1 MISDFGPSA
10 PLKGKPR
17 NSNLRAVIS
26 DTRLLLS
33 LRWQIAWNSFRA
45 RKATTRVFS
54 VVGSLVLFIFFAA
67 LSAGVGLLAGA
78 ILRRFPDAQLEPA
91 IPGVVLAGVALFL
104 LISSF
109 GTALGSLF
117 LSSDLDLLMTAPV
130 DRKAVFVSKILNGM
144 VWNYVLV
151 FALAV
156 PALLMYGLGLGYGP
170 LYYLLALV
178 TLLGTPLLPAAL
190 GAMLVLL
197 VARFAPA
204 RRVREVLGLMGA
216 LFGIA
221 CALIGQTS
229 RFWFRGLADANGDT
243 EAFLEGVRGAL
254 DWPFPPFMAG
264 RGLEAAGRGDL
275 VGALGNLSVFLLL
288 TFGVFALCVYAAD
301 FLYATGWVRM
311 QSSGSA
317 RRSKQRA
324 EKAAREGGWL
334 ARVPADLAIAIK
346 DWKVVPRDLR
356 NFAQMLAPLIFWPIF
371 YLNVT
376 AGGGRRGRGV
386 PGGDFFSNLDGVFV
400 AAGVLSSTVMLVSS
414 IAFTSISRE
423 GKSWWL
429 LKIAPVSSF
438 ELLRGKFISSGVPYI
453 VLSTLLMVGA
463 AIWRQLDPL
472 WTLYGWVGVEVL
484 GLGMIVAGVALSV
497 PWAKLDWDD
506 PRKMTSGWGSFIA
519 FGVWLGMGIL
529 AGLFLALPLFFE
541 GIDPLLTPILAALGL
556 LFATGISVGVAYLA
570 YKYGESKLPEVG

>member
-1 MISDFGPSA
+1 MISN
-10 PLKGKPR
+10 LEVR
-17 NSNLRAVIS
+17 NSNFRAVLS
-26 DTRLLLS
+26 DTWLLLA
-33 LRWQIAWNSFRA
+33 LRWQISWNSFRA
-45 RKATTRVFS
+45 RKTTTQVFS

-67 LSAGVGLLAGA
+67 VSAGAGLLAGA
-78 ILRRFPDAQLEPA
+78 VLRRFPDAELEPVRPA
-91 IPGVVLAGVALFL
+91 LILTGVVLFL

-144 VWNYVLV
+144 VWNYMLV
-151 FALAV
+151 FALAL
-156 PALLMYGLGLGYGP
+156 PALLMYGIGLGYGP
-170 LYYLLALV
+170 LYYILALI

-190 GAMLVLL
+190 GSILVLL

-216 LFGIA
+216 LFGIT
-221 CALIGQTS
+221 CGVLGQTS
-229 RFWFRGLADANGDT
+229 RFWFRGFTDTNGDA
-243 EAFLEGVRGAL
+243 EVFLEGLRGTIA
-254 DWPFPPFMAG
+254 WPFPPFMAG

-275 VGALGNLSVFLLL
+275 MGALANLSVFLLL
-288 TFGVFALCVYAAD
+288 TFGVFALCVFAAD
-301 FLYATGWVRM
+301 FMYATGWVRM

-317 RRSKQRA
+317 KRSKQRA
-324 EKAAREGGWL
+324 EKAARERGWL
-334 ARVPADLAIAIK
+334 SRVSADMAIAIK

-376 AGGGRRGRGV
+376 AGGGRRGRGGI

-429 LKIAPVSSF
+429 LKIAPITAF
-438 ELLRGKFISSGVPYI
+438 ELLRGKFLSAAVPYV
-453 VLSTLLMVGA
+453 VLSTLLLAGA

-472 WTLYGWVGVEVL
+472 WTLYGWAGVEVL
-484 GLGMIVAGVALSV
+484 GLGMIVVAVALSV

-519 FGVWLGMGIL
+519 FAVWLGMGIL
-529 AGLFLALPLFFE
+529 GGLFLALPVFFE
-541 GIDPLLTPILAALGL
+541 ALDPLLTPVLAILGL
-556 LFATGISVGVAYLA
+556 LFATGISAGVAYLA
-570 YKYGESKLPEVG
+570 YRYGASKLPEVG

>member
-1 MISDFGPSA
+1 
-10 PLKGKPR
+10 
-17 NSNLRAVIS
+17 
-26 DTRLLLS
+26 
-33 LRWQIAWNSFRA
+33 
-45 RKATTRVFS
+45 
-54 VVGSLVLFIFFAA
+54 VVGSLVLFILFAA
-67 LSAGVGLLAGA
+67 VSAGAGLLAGA
-78 ILRRFPDAQLEPA
+78 LLRRFPDAELEPV
-91 IPGVVLAGVALFL
+91 IPAFILTGVVLFL

-144 VWNYVLV
+144 VWNYALV
-151 FALAV
+151 FALAL
-156 PALLMYGLGLGYGP
+156 PALLMYGIGLGYGP
-170 LYYLLALV
+170 LYYLLALI

-190 GAMLVLL
+190 GSILVLL

-216 LFGIA
+216 LFGIT
-221 CALIGQTS
+221 CGVLGQTS
-229 RFWFRGLADANGDT
+229 RFWFRGFTDTNGDA
-243 EAFLEGVRGAL
+243 EAFLEGLRGAIA
-254 DWPFPPFMAG
+254 WPFPPFMAG
-264 RGLEAAGRGDL
+264 RGLEAAGRGDP
-275 VGALGNLSVFLLL
+275 VGALANLSVFLLL
-288 TFGVFALCVYAAD
+288 TFGVFALCVFAAD
-301 FLYATGWVRM
+301 FMYATGWVRM

-317 RRSKQRA
+317 KRSKQRA
-324 EKAAREGGWL
+324 EKAARERGWL
-334 ARVPADLAIAIK
+334 SRVSADMAIAIK

-376 AGGGRRGRGV
+376 AGGGRRGRGGI

-429 LKIAPVSSF
+429 LKIAPITAF
-438 ELLRGKFISSGVPYI
+438 ELLRGKFLSAAVPYV
-453 VLSTLLMVGA
+453 VLSTLLLAGA

-484 GLGMIVAGVALSV
+484 GLGMIVVAVALSV

-519 FGVWLGMGIL
+519 FAVWLAMGIL
-529 AGLFLALPLFFE
+529 GGLFLALPVFFE
-541 GIDPLLTPILAALGL
+541 ALDPLLTPLLALLGL
-556 LFATGISVGVAYLA
+556 LFATGTSAGVAYLA
-570 YKYGESKLPEVG
+570 YRYGASKLPEVG

>member
-1 MISDFGPSA
+1 MISKFEI
-10 PLKGKPR
+10 R
-17 NSNLRAVIS
+17 NSNFAQVLS
-26 DTRLLLS
+26 DTWLLLK
-33 LRWQIAWNSFRA
+33 LRWQITWNSFRA
-45 RKATTRVFS
+45 RRTSTQVFS
-54 VVGSLVLFIFFAA
+54 VVGSVVLFLFFAA
-67 LSAGVGLLAGA
+67 LSSGAGLLAGA
-78 ILRRFPDAQLEPA
+78 LLRRFPDAELEPV
-91 IPGVVLAGVALFL
+91 IPAVILTAVALLL

-117 LSSDLDLLMTAPV
+117 LASDLDLLMTAPV

-144 VWNYVLV
+144 VWNYLMVLTL
-151 FALAV
+151 AL
-156 PALLMYGLGLGYGP
+156 PALLMYGIGLGYGP
-170 LYYLLALV
+170 LYYILAV
-178 TLLGTPLLPAAL
+178 ITLLGTPLLPAAL
-190 GAMLVLL
+190 GSILVLL

-216 LFGIA
+216 LFGIT
-221 CALIGQTS
+221 CGVLSQTS
-229 RFWFRGLADANGDT
+229 RFWFRSFSETNGDAD
-243 EAFLEGVRGAL
+243 AFLEGLRGAVA
-254 DWPFPPFMAG
+254 WPLPPFMAG

-275 VGALGNLSVFLLL
+275 LGALANLSVLFLL

-324 EKAAREGGWL
+324 EKAARERGWL
-334 ARVPADLAIAIK
+334 SRVSADLAIAIK

-376 AGGGRRGRGV
+376 SGGGRRGRGL
-386 PGGDFFSNLDGVFV
+386 PTADFFGNLDGVFV

-429 LKIAPVSSF
+429 LKIAPITAF
-438 ELLRGKFISSGVPYI
+438 ELLRGKFLSAAIPYA
-453 VLSTLLMVGA
+453 VLSTLLMLGA

-472 WTLYGWVGVEVL
+472 WTLYGWLGVEVL
-484 GLGMIVAGVALSV
+484 GLGMIVVAVALSV

-506 PRKMTSGWGSFIA
+506 PRKMTSGWGSFI
-519 FGVWLGMGIL
+519 
-529 AGLFLALPLFFE
+529 
-541 GIDPLLTPILAALGL
+541 
-556 LFATGISVGVAYLA
+556 
-570 YKYGESKLPEVG
+570 

>member
-1 MISDFGPSA
+1 MISKFEI
-10 PLKGKPR
+10 R
-17 NSNLRAVIS
+17 NSKFRTLIS
-26 DTRLLLS
+26 DTWLLLS
-33 LRWQIAWNSFRA
+33 LRWNIAWNSFRG
-45 RKATTRVFS
+45 RKTTTQVFS
-54 VVGSLVLFIFFAA
+54 VVGSVMLFGLFAA
-67 LSAGVGLLAGA
+67 LSAGAGLLAGA
-78 ILRRFPDAQLEPA
+78 LLRRFPEAQLEPV
-91 IPGVVLAGVALFL
+91 IPGVILTGVALFL
-104 LISSF
+104 LIGSF

-130 DRKAVFVSKILNGM
+130 DRKAVFISKILNGM

-156 PALLMYGLGLGYGP
+156 PALIMYGLGLGYGP
-170 LYYLLALV
+170 LYYVLALI

-216 LFGIA
+216 LFGLT
-221 CALIGQTS
+221 CGLLGQTS
-229 RFWFRGLADANGDT
+229 RFWFASFAGTNRDDT
-243 EAFLEGVRGAL
+243 ERFLEGLRGAIA
-254 DWPFPPFMAG
+254 WPFPPFMAG
-264 RGLEAAGRGDL
+264 RGLEAAGRGDF
-275 VGALGNLSVFLLL
+275 VGALANLSLFLLL

-324 EKAAREGGWL
+324 DKAARERGWL
-334 ARVPADLAIAIK
+334 SRVPADLAIAMK

-376 AGGGRRGRGV
+376 AGSGRRGGGI
-386 PGGDFFSNLDGVFV
+386 PGGNFFSNMDGVFV
-400 AAGVLSSTVMLVSS
+400 AAGVLSSTVMLISS
-414 IAFTSISRE
+414 IAFSSISRE

-429 LKIAPVSSF
+429 LKIAPVTTF
-438 ELLRGKFISSGVPYI
+438 ELLRGKFLAAAVPYV
-453 VLSTLLMVGA
+453 VLSTLLMLGA

-472 WTLYGWVGVEVL
+472 WTLYGWLGVEVL
-484 GLGMIVAGVALSV
+484 GLGMIVVAVALSV
-497 PWAKLDWDD
+497 PWAKLDWDE
-506 PRKMTSGWGSFIA
+506 PRKMNSGWGSLIA
-519 FGVWLGMGIL
+519 FATWLGMGIL
-529 AGLFLALPLFFE
+529 GGLFLALPVFFE
-541 GIDPLLTPILAALGL
+541 AVDPLLTPALAAVGL
-556 LFATGISVGVAYLA
+556 LLATAVSAGVAFLA
-570 YKYGESKLPEVG
+570 YKFGESKLPEVG